1 VQRRPFQRIDTWGPM
16 DDSRGRGVQSYID
29 PLPNPEDGSI
39 SLQEYRVGSIPTQ
52 QQCEDVLK
60 RWFMWH
66 ELDTEQA
73 QDNVWATLSC
83 YANNR
88 SVDDTENLSQWLN
101 SLPDGEVVDFKAI
114 KFEVYKVLKLGGGAS
129 SREAHS
135 RLYTRTSRSCNIF
148 LRYQSYKEGIHPD
161 EDGDS
166 KLRYN
171 DLLTGQLSF
180 PGADRRN
187 HIQVSV
193 DCPLLC
199 ISR

>member
-1 VQRRPFQRIDTWGPM
+1 M
-16 DDSRGRGVQSYID
+16 QSYID
-29 PLPNPEDGSI
+29 PLANPDGGSI

-52 QQCEDVLK
+52 QQYEDALK

-66 ELDTEQA
+66 ELDIEQA

-88 SVDDTENLSQWLN
+88 SVDETDNLSQWLN